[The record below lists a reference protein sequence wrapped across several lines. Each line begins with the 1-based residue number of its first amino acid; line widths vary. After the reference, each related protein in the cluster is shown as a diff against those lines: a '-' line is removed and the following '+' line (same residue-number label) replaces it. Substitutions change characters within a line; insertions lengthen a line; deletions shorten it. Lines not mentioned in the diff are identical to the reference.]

1 MDYLTMNVEEF
12 IKHIEAEFDDLN
24 PGVLKAD
31 SNFREIFEWNSINAL
46 ILIAMV
52 KTEYD
57 VSLSADD
64 LIKSKTL
71 QDIHTLIINRK
82 S

>member
-1 MDYLTMNVEEF
+1 MNIEEF
-12 IKHIEAEFDDLN
+12 IKYIEAEFDDLK
-24 PGVLKAD
+24 PGVLKPD
-31 SNFREIFEWNSINAL
+31 SKFREVFDWNSINAL

-57 VSLSADD
+57 VTLSADD
-64 LIKSKTL
+64 LIKSKTVN
-71 QDIHTLIINRK
+71 DIYKLIVERK

>member
-1 MDYLTMNVEEF
+1 MNIQEF
-12 IKHIEAEFDDLN
+12 IGHLENEFDDLK
-24 PGVLKAD
+24 PGSLKPE
-31 SNFREIFEWNSINAL
+31 SKFRESFEWTSINAL

-57 VSLSADD
+57 VTLTADD
-64 LIKSKTL
+64 LVKSQTV
-71 QDIHTLIINRK
+71 QDIYKVVESRVQ

>member
-1 MDYLTMNVEEF
+1 MNIEDFITRIEE
-12 IKHIEAEFDDLN
+12 EFDDIQ
-24 PGVLKAD
+24 PGTLKPA
-31 SNFREIFEWNSINAL
+31 SIFREVFEWNSINAL

-57 VSLSADD
+57 VVINAED
-64 LIKSKTL
+64 IANSKTIE
-71 QDIHTLIINRK
+71 DIYKIIESK